1 MKRTV
6 IIATTAL
13 ALAGMS
19 AAGIN
24 IPSDGSDGGL
34 HVTSNTVIDL
44 SLAVTG
50 DWDDDNSAHAGV
62 GIYDSNKWAVV
73 FNYTNVTIAAGQT
86 VSFKNHPSRAP
97 VVWLVAG
104 NVTIDGVVDL
114 YGRGTRNYP
123 EEAFGGP
130 GGFRGGVA
138 SSGSIESGPGFGPG
152 GGHRQEGY
160 PSYGSV
166 GYQGPPVYGN
176 ASLLPLI
183 GGSGGGGS
191 YGKSGGGGGGAIL
204 IACAD
209 TLSLAGEIRAN
220 GGRGPGGSGQGGGSG
235 GAIRL
240 VAETVSG
247 NGTLNATG
255 NADGRIRIERVSSP
269 DTLAVSPSPS
279 LVVLDPGATPLLW
292 VPADGPAIRIVSI
305 GGETAPAEPRASL
318 GAEGADLVLV
328 QTNSVP
334 VVVETR
340 NVEESSQVQVRLAP
354 RGGGD
359 FLTRSA
365 VVQQIVS
372 TNPPVILWKANVPT
386 GPGYSVVQVRVIRP

>member
-34 HVTSNTVIDL
+34 HVTSNIVIDL

-73 FNYTNVTIAAGQT
+73 FKYTNVTIASEAT
-86 VSFKNHPSRAP
+86 LKFKNHPGRAP
-97 VVWLVAG
+97 VVWLVSG
-104 NVTIDGVVDL
+104 DVTIDGTVDL
-114 YGRGTRNYP
+114 YGRGTRDYP
-123 EEAFGGP
+123 EESFGGP
-130 GGFRGGVA
+130 GGFRGGTA
-138 SSGSIESGPGFGPG
+138 QRGSVDSGPGFGPG
-152 GGHRQEGY
+152 GGHRQEGDAN
-160 PSYGSV
+160 YGAV
-166 GYQGPPVYGN
+166 GISDPPPYGN
-176 ASLLPLI
+176 ESLLPLI
-183 GGSGGGGS
+183 GGSGGGGG
-191 YGKSGGGGGGAIL
+191 YDKSGGGGGGAIL
-204 IACAD
+204 VACAD

-247 NGTLNATG
+247 NGLVNATG
-255 NADGRIRIERVSSP
+255 GRNGRIRIERVSSP
-269 DTLAVSPSPS
+269 DQLAVNPTPDI
-279 LVVLDPGATPLLW
+279 VQLDPGATPLLW